1 MTLKATSFHDAV
13 DYKIVLDQDQTAVV
27 VRQNIG
33 TAPGRLFSV
42 IVDCTQTVVD
52 HYVKIYDGTS
62 PNAGSTIPDFTLKGT
77 AQKSVTYQIP
87 YGLAFEKLN
96 FWIARLK
103 AQTDTTAPA
112 AKVTVTLVIN

>member
-52 HYVKIYDGTS
+52 HYVKIYDGTG